1 MFEHRVINGR
11 ARPRF
16 FLKKKKNALAPLSD
30 VFEPCAPEARPGQ
43 RLLDLFP
50 DRVSFFSRKDFPKA
64 ETPPPSPGGPDV
76 AARMLWLHEDIV
88 EGTSSDATHLDEL
101 RYTALSERN
110 TVVGLTACSV
120 PTSKQFQSTCGW
132 ALQHGQSEWIHRTV
146 AGRFRT
152 PDAELTAIRF
162 AVESAVTTIP
172 GITRVVIFTS
182 HLAAAKTA
190 CDPSV
195 HSSQG
200 HSLAVCRALSKW
212 FSDVPDATIDFVD
225 VPAKAAWTPH
235 RNVNDYLRTL
245 PRIPG
250 ARPALSLDSVRSWAT
265 EEVNETW
272 RRMFFRDP
280 SYAGRNFLQLRD
292 TKGNTLKPSY
302 LAGGTWLSQ
311 VKGANPSL
319 VARMTRSILG
329 HAPIG
334 DYFRRFNI
342 DEPHGC
348 SCDPAVLETRDHL
361 LYHCPRRADDAPS
374 GRDWLLPTLVKYLK
388 AHPWAFASGA
398 REGVG

>member
-1 MFEHRVINGR
+1 M
-11 ARPRF
+11 
-16 FLKKKKNALAPLSD
+16 D
-30 VFEPCAPEARPGQ
+30 
-43 RLLDLFP
+43 
-50 DRVSFFSRKDFPKA
+50 
-64 ETPPPSPGGPDV
+64 
-76 AARMLWLHEDIV
+76 
-88 EGTSSDATHLDEL
+88 
-101 RYTALSERN
+101 
-110 TVVGLTACSV
+110 
-120 PTSKQFQSTCGW
+120 
-132 ALQHGQSEWIHRTV
+132 
-146 AGRFRT
+146 
-152 PDAELTAIRF
+152 
-162 AVESAVTTIP
+162 
-172 GITRVVIFTS
+172 
-182 HLAAAKTA
+182 
-190 CDPSV
+190 
-195 HSSQG
+195 
-200 HSLAVCRALSKW
+200 
-212 FSDVPDATIDFVD
+212 
-225 VPAKAAWTPH
+225 
-235 RNVNDYLRTL
+235 
-245 PRIPG
+245 
-250 ARPALSLDSVRSWAT
+250 
-265 EEVNETW
+265 EVNETW

-348 SCDPAVLETRDHL
+348 SCDPAVLEMRDHL